1 MESSCT
7 TWEGVSGAITSVHDT
22 DEDGNPSGGR
32 AEGNRFMVAW
42 QDGPVATEDGRQES
56 RRFNGFTVE
65 DMIYVTMHRLEYYQ
79 EGGDPAGKF
88 SCQEN
93 VDALRFLN
101 LAVGRLNDRTRAR
114 MDRGVEGT
122 HTA

>member
-1 MESSCT
+1 MEFYKI
-7 TWEGVSGAITSVHDT
+7 WEGVSGEITSVHDT
-22 DEDGNPSGGR
+22 DEHGNPSGGR

-42 QDGPVATEDGRQES
+42 QDGPVATEDGKQES

-88 SCQEN
+88 ACQEN